1 MSCANSKSPA
11 NITKSKIL
19 NDCYLKCNYNYNYG
33 ISSCTATNK
42 NTYLNLSYEHIPNS
56 NQAVFN
62 NNQMIIEDVKIF
74 KPSLHTFDGI
84 KADAELIIAHRG
96 SPNPLLVCIP
106 IISGN
111 TYNDGSDILEY
122 IINECST
129 KIPNVNESTV
139 VNINNYNLDKIVP
152 KKPFYSYLG
161 NVPYDTLC
169 SQSDYVVF
177 ETINGIQLSA
187 QSLNKIGNMISSS
200 GIASVSSTTLF
211 YNSKGPNSN
220 SSNED
225 IYIDCKPVDE
235 NGKILISENKTNSSN
250 SDSMNFSLD
259 IDGIMDS
266 IFFKI
271 FIGLIVALIIYKL
284 GKYLLTMLSSPS
296 EPSLS
301 ANDVSSVNSATKGGF
316 IKKMKFKGKK

>member
-1 MSCANSKSPA
+1 MSCSNSKSPA
-11 NITKSKIL
+11 NITRSKIL

-42 NTYLNLSYEHIPNS
+42 NTYLSLSYEHTPNS

-62 NNQMIIEDVKIF
+62 NNKMIIEDVKIF
-74 KPSLHTFDGI
+74 KPSLHTYDGI
-84 KADAELIIAHRG
+84 KADAEIIISHRG

-106 IISGN
+106 IISGT

-122 IINECST
+122 IINECSA

-161 NVPYDTLC
+161 NIPYDTLC
-169 SQSDYVVF
+169 AQSDYVVF
-177 ETINGIQLSA
+177 ETINGIQLSTET
-187 QSLNKIGNMISSS
+187 LNKLGNMISSS
-200 GIASVSSTTLF
+200 GIESVSSTTLF
-211 YNSKGPNSN
+211 YNNKGPNSN
-220 SSNED
+220 SSDED

-235 NGKILISENKTNSSN
+235 NGEILISENKTVSSN

-259 IDGIMDS
+259 IDEIMDS

-271 FIGLIVALIIYKL
+271 FIGLIVALIIYKV
-284 GKYLLTMLSSPS
+284 GKYLLTLLSSPS
-296 EPSLS
+296 QPAVS
-301 ANDVSSVNSATKGGF
+301 ANDVSSASTNTKGGF
-316 IKKMKFKGKK
+316 IKKMNYKGKK